1 MSEQQQ
7 RSISSLHLRDGGGGR
22 AVKYRVLVFHLDRY
36 GCRCRCYVSVRVVV
50 VVVFVSVPSF
60 IVSLLRTILWDEE
73 QPNNRNTTKIATI
86 LPTLTSKHGES

>member
-50 VVVFVSVPSF
+50 VVVFVFGSF
-60 IVSLLRTILWDEE
+60 VYCFVASNDFM
-73 QPNNRNTTKIATI
+73 
-86 LPTLTSKHGES
+86 G